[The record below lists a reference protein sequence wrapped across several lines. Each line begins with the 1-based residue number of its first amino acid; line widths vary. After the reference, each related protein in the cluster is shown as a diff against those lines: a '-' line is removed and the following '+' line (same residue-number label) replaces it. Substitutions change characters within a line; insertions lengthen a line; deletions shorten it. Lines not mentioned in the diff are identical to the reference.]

1 MRERSIHTS
10 NVRKRPLAWR
20 LFWALAVVLGLS
32 GSVAGPALAKPGSA
46 RLQVV
51 IAGLPP
57 NASASVHVRGP
68 HGFTRQLRGSKKL
81 SGVPA
86 GLYHIQVSPVVLVH
100 GYRSVPAGSKA
111 FPSQSRLTVQVPR
124 AGTGLAHV
132 SYGTIRSA
140 AAVALRATPLSIKG
154 PVTNPTAILLS
165 ARTAAGLHRG
175 SIIAQAPTRKL
186 PAGLFDKVVATR
198 RNRRGVLLSL
208 KAALLAEAFPAIDVE
223 TTTEFDFGPPP
234 ATASSAHAS
243 SFLSH
248 VDLSASAPLFGPL
261 EASCGGPPTGW
272 SFSPSGSLH
281 PSLNANIHKGFL
293 GLAYGELSVTL
304 VGNIGFDATIPS
316 GAHCGLTLHLAQG
329 TAVILIGEIPVPVEA
344 GVTLNLTLALDGAA
358 HVNTAATTTVTAG
371 ANLHGAYATPILHTS
386 NRTATG
392 SVTGNGIKVTL
403 GPEVQAGL
411 GVGSINAHVDG
422 SFFVTGKSSPAPCEV
437 DIGASAGVGLDLWSL
452 HANYTPFEP
461 ETPIYHCPQPA
472 TPPKLQITQTSPPGA
487 FPGQEFDYTVNVT
500 NTGGTTADGVNVNDT
515 APSEG
520 TFASSTPVANPATP
534 TPTSTFTVPLG
545 NIAPGQTA
553 TAKVRWHAPT
563 SPTSLTN
570 SVLATASNAGQAGP
584 AVDTVPVGTTG
595 NCNPCGAASAGTGL
609 RNRNRGVITLTG
621 IPPGAT
627 VTQAVL
633 VWGILYAGEVPSD
646 SLTFDGQGVT
656 ANLTSSVSGNLC
668 WGDEATVG
676 YAADVTP
683 YVTGN
688 GTYEVTNPP
697 NGEVR
702 VDESPYGP
710 LPYTDGASL
719 VVFYDGGGSNNQV
732 LSDFSYN
739 TNTDPAT
746 DESITRS
753 FSAINSVGG
762 PASLTL
768 AGPDGQNNAGKIFTF
783 TGSSE
788 LTVENPFEGGAPQEG
803 PSFPIGN
810 LWDDEVFD
818 VSSIL
823 PAGQQTL
830 TFNNVH
836 TEDCVGVGAA
846 VLQVAQ

>member
-1 MRERSIHTS
+1 
-10 NVRKRPLAWR
+10 
-20 LFWALAVVLGLS
+20 LAVVLGLS
-32 GSVAGPALAKPGSA
+32 VSVAGTALARPGSA
-46 RLQVV
+46 RLEVV

-57 NASASVHVRGP
+57 NAFASVHVRGP

-86 GLYHIQVSPVVLVH
+86 GVYHVQVSPVVLVH

-111 FPSQSRLTVQVPR
+111 FPSLSHLTVRVPR
-124 AGTGLAHV
+124 GGTGLARV

-140 AAVALRATPLSIKG
+140 AAVALRATPLAIQG
-154 PVTNPTAILLS
+154 PATNPTAILLS
-165 ARTAAGLHRG
+165 ARAGAGLRRG
-175 SIIAQAPTRKL
+175 SIIARAPTRKL
-186 PAGLFDKVVATR
+186 PAGLFDRVVATHR
-198 RNRRGVLLSL
+198 VRRGVLLTL
-208 KAALLAEAFPAIDVE
+208 KPALLAEVFPAIDVE
-223 TTTEFDFGPPP
+223 TTAEFNFGPPP
-234 ATASSAHAS
+234 AVASATAAAAD
-243 SFLSH
+243 FLSH
-248 VDLSASAPLFGPL
+248 VDLSASAPLFGGL
-261 EASCGGPPTGW
+261 EASCGGPPAGW

-281 PSLNANIHKGFL
+281 PTLNANIHKGFL

-316 GAHCGLTLHLAQG
+316 GAHCGLQLHLAQG
-329 TAVILIGEIPVPVEA
+329 STVIFIGDIPVPVEG

-358 HVNTAATTTVTAG
+358 HVHTAATATVTAG

-411 GVGSINAHVDG
+411 GVGSVNAHVDG

-452 HANYTPFEP
+452 HASYTPFEP
-461 ETPIYHCPQPA
+461 ETPIYHCTQPA
-472 TPPKLQITQTSPPGA
+472 APPKLQITQTSPPGA
-487 FPGQEFDYTVNVT
+487 FPGQEFEYTVNVT
-500 NTGGTTADGVNVNDT
+500 NTGGTTANGVNVVDT

-520 TFASSTPVANPATP
+520 SFVSSTPGASPSTPAP
-534 TPTSTFTVPLG
+534 GSTFTIPLG
-545 NIAPGQTA
+545 NVAPGQIA

-563 SPTSLTN
+563 SPTGLTN
-570 SVLATASNAGQAGP
+570 SAIATASNAGQAGP
-584 AVDTVPVGTTG
+584 AVGVVPVGTTG

-609 RNRNRGVITLTG
+609 RNRNRGVITISG
-621 IPPGAT
+621 IPAGAT

-633 VWGILYAGEVPSD
+633 VWGILYNGELPSNAIT
-646 SLTFDGQGVT
+646 LDGHQLT
-656 ANLTSSVSGNLC
+656 ANLTSNVSGTLC
-668 WGDEATVG
+668 WSDTATVG
-676 YAADVTP
+676 YAADVTS

-719 VVFYDGGGSNNQV
+719 VVFYNGGGANNQV

-739 TNTDPAT
+739 TNTDPT
-746 DESITRS
+746 TSESITRS
-753 FSAINSVGG
+753 FSGIRSVGG

-768 AGPDGQNNAGKIFTF
+768 AGPDGQSNFGKIFTF

-788 LTVENPFEGGAPQEG
+788 FTVTNPFNGGGPQEG

-810 LWDDEVFD
+810 LWDDEIFD

-823 PAGQQTL
+823 PPGQQTL
-830 TFNNVH
+830 TFNNLR
-836 TEDCVGVGAA
+836 TEDCIGVGAA